1 MSDPA
6 NRLLG
11 LQRIPCVKLRFGKLA
26 SREAPMTVVAD
37 RLRLADHDSP
47 RKHLPLEPHGASV
60 AQIPLS
66 FVHGVPFL
74 CGASDIRLLNFTR
87 GVVGGE
93 KFGNVLLQ
101 RDSQDLALSRIHDGI
116 GSGFGGLS
124 FDQLWTKLKRD
135 SLDRIRQL

>member
-1 MSDPA
+1 MA
-6 NRLLG
+6 
-11 LQRIPCVKLRFGKLA
+11 
-26 SREAPMTVVAD
+26 VVAD
-37 RLRLADHDSP
+37 RLGLADHDGP
-47 RKHLPLEPHGASV
+47 RKYLSLEPHRTSV

-66 FVHGVPFL
+66 FVHGEPFL

-101 RDSQDLALSRIHDGI
+101 RDSQDLTLSRIHDGV
-116 GSGFGGLS
+116 GSGLGGLS
-124 FDQLWTKLKRD
+124 LDQLWTKLKRD